1 LSTTSSWV
9 DRERPKRR
17 RDELFGSFSGVDG
30 QVGGARRG
38 GPPVAAVVV
47 RLDRVLAAAGEIAMW
62 PRDWLV
68 ALIAGCWPFPDL
80 CLRVLAALCGL
91 QTDVGFGAHV

>member
-1 LSTTSSWV
+1 MPWV

-38 GPPVAAVVV
+38 GPLVAGLVI
-47 RLDRVLAAAGEIAMW
+47 RLDHVIAAQGEIAMW
-62 PRDWLV
+62 PQDWLV

-80 CLRVLAALCGL
+80 SLRVVAERCGS